1 MPTTSPNLNTYILGC
16 GAIGFPLAVYMADAG
31 RSAVAVRTSR
41 SGIPLSTVTVTVRN
55 GKEISAPV
63 QTASLD
69 QLPTLDGLIVITS
82 KANANQALAQ
92 QLKEKGA
99 SGPVVIL
106 QNGVGVEK
114 PFLDAGF
121 SPVYRCVLYITSQGT
136 GKYEFMTRPVT
147 VCPIGVVQGDED
159 GLQQAVATL
168 STDHLQ
174 FRAEANIER
183 EVWKKAIINA
193 VFNSICP
200 LLDIDNGIFVRDE
213 TVAALARD
221 VIGECVAL
229 TSRLNLD
236 ITAEELMDQL
246 LRISSGSQGQ
256 LISTLQD
263 IHAGRP
269 TEIEF
274 LNLEIARVAATLQ
287 PPVEVPRTELLGRM
301 VLVKERNSKIEGA
314 R

>member
-1 MPTTSPNLNTYILGC
+1 MTSNNPTYILGS
-16 GAIGFPLAVYMADAG
+16 GAIGFPLATFLADAG
-31 RSAVAVRTSR
+31 RPVVAVRTSR
-41 SGIPLSTVTVTVRN
+41 TGIPRSSVTVTVRN

-63 QTASLD
+63 ETASLD

-82 KANANQALAQ
+82 KANANEALSQ

-106 QNGVGVEK
+106 QNGVGVEQ
-114 PFLDAGF
+114 PFLDAGL
-121 SPVYRCVLYITSQGT
+121 SPVYRCVLYITSQGA
-136 GKYEFMTRPVT
+136 GEYQFMTRPVT
-147 VCPIGVVQGDED
+147 VCPIGTVEGDED

-174 FRAEANIER
+174 FRTEPNIER

-221 VIGECVAL
+221 VIRECVAL
-229 TSRLNLD
+229 TTRLNLD
-236 ITAEELMDQL
+236 LTSGELMEQL

-263 IHAGRP
+263 IRAGRP

-274 LNLEIARVAATLQ
+274 LNLEIARVAAGLE
-287 PPVEVPRTELLGRM
+287 PPVAVPRTELLGRM
-301 VLVKERNSKIEGA
+301 VAAKAMVSEDDRGSA
-314 R
+314 

>member
-1 MPTTSPNLNTYILGC
+1 P
-16 GAIGFPLAVYMADAG
+16 
-31 RSAVAVRTSR
+31 
-41 SGIPLSTVTVTVRN
+41 
-55 GKEISAPV
+55 
-63 QTASLD
+63 
-69 QLPTLDGLIVITS
+69 
-82 KANANQALAQ
+82 
-92 QLKEKGA
+92 
-99 SGPVVIL
+99 
-106 QNGVGVEK
+106 
-114 PFLDAGF
+114 
-121 SPVYRCVLYITSQGT
+121 CVLYVTSQGT
-136 GKYEFMTRPVT
+136 GKYEFRARPVT

-213 TVAALARD
+213 MVAALARD

-229 TSRLNLD
+229 TTRLNLD

-301 VLVKERNSKIEGA
+301 VLVKSETRA
-314 R
+314 